1 MQVSLSMP
9 GAEAVIVPFA
19 GVLSEA
25 GQEALRALHLPR
37 LQALMAA
44 CPAPVGPAH
53 AGLPAGAGAAPDTA
67 PELTLSPPHE
77 RALAA
82 ALGLPAGDGQVPW
95 AGLLAQAAGWPAHDR
110 AWGRLT
116 LAHWQLG
123 TEQISMLDPAALR
136 LDATTSDALLEAVR
150 PLFVDDAAG
159 DGAAPG
165 GVGTVELRAF
175 APGCWL
181 LAQPALEGLACA
193 SLDRVVGR
201 NVDLWLGSDPRAR
214 WLRRLQNEVQMLLH
228 RHPVNEAREARGEL
242 PVNSFWLDGCGRLPA
257 PLQAAVVGVAA
268 TGGPQDVAPG
278 DDPPDVA
285 PGGDVQRTVTVDDR
299 LRGPALAEDWHAWSR
314 AFGRLDDTLFA
325 RCLAR
330 VEAGA
335 AVELTLCGERHA
347 LTLRPGRPGW
357 WQRLRALG
365 RRADPLALLQS
376 L

>member
-1 MQVSLSMP
+1 MQVSLSTP
-9 GAEAVIVPFA
+9 GPDAVIVPFA

-25 GQEALRALHLPR
+25 GQAALRELHLPR

-44 CPAPVGPAH
+44 CPAPAE
-53 AGLPAGAGAAPDTA
+53 AARSGLSQGAGAEPDTA

-82 ALGLPAGDGQVPW
+82 ALGLQAGDGQVPW
-95 AGLLAQAAGWPAHDR
+95 AALLALAAGWPARDR

-123 TEQISMLDPAALR
+123 TEQVSMLDPAALR
-136 LDATTSDALLEAVR
+136 LDAPTSDALLEAAR

-159 DGAAPG
+159 DGATPG
-165 GVGTVELRAF
+165 GAGPVELRAF

-228 RHPVNEAREARGEL
+228 RHPVNEAREACGEL

-257 PLQAAVVGVAA
+257 SLQAAVVSVAA
-268 TGGPQDVAPG
+268 TGDT
-278 DDPPDVA
+278 PDVA
-285 PGGDVQRTVTVDDR
+285 PRGEAQRTVTVDDS

-314 AFGRLDDTLFA
+314 AFGRLDDGLFA
-325 RCLAR
+325 HCLAR
-330 VEAGA
+330 AQAGA
-335 AVELTLCGERHA
+335 PLELTLCGEQHA
-347 LTLRPGRPGW
+347 VTLRPGRPGW
-357 WQRLRALG
+357 RQRLRALG

>member
-9 GAEAVIVPFA
+9 GPDAVIVPFA

-25 GQEALRALHLPR
+25 GQAALRELHLPR

-44 CPAPVGPAH
+44 CPAPAGPVR
-53 AGLPAGAGAAPDTA
+53 AGLSQGAGAAPDAA

-77 RALAA
+77 RALGA
-82 ALGLPAGDGQVPW
+82 ALGLQAGDGQVPW
-95 AGLLAQAAGWPAHDR
+95 AALLALAAGWPAHDC

-136 LDATTSDALLEAVR
+136 LDAPTSDALLEAVR

-165 GVGTVELRAF
+165 GAGPVELRAF

-181 LAQPALEGLACA
+181 LAQPSLEGLACA

-257 PLQAAVVGVAA
+257 PLQAAVVRVAA
-268 TGGPQDVAPG
+268 GGPSG
-278 DDPPDVA
+278 DTPDVA
-285 PGGDVQRTVTVDDR
+285 SGSEGRRTVTVDDS

-314 AFGRLDDTLFA
+314 AFGRLDDGLFA
-325 RCLAR
+325 HCLERAR
-330 VEAGA
+330 AGA
-335 AVELTLCGERHA
+335 AVELTLCGERRA
-347 LTLRPGRPGW
+347 LTLRPGRPAW
-357 WQRLRALG
+357 WQRLRAVA
-365 RRADPLALLQS
+365 RPADPLALLQA

>member
-1 MQVSLSMP
+1 MQVSLSTP
-9 GAEAVIVPFA
+9 GADAVIVPFA

-25 GQEALRALHLPR
+25 GQAALRALHLPR

-44 CPAPVGPAH
+44 CPVPAGPAR
-53 AGLPAGAGAAPDTA
+53 AGLSQGAGAEPDAA
-67 PELTLSPPHE
+67 PELTLSAPHE

-82 ALGLPAGDGQVPW
+82 ALGLQAGDGQVPW
-95 AGLLAQAAGWPAHDR
+95 AALLALAAGWPAHDR

-123 TEQISMLDPAALR
+123 TEQVSMLDPAALR

-165 GVGTVELRAF
+165 GAGPVELRAF

-214 WLRRLQNEVQMLLH
+214 TVRRLQNEVQMLLH

-257 PLQAAVVGVAA
+257 SLQAAAVSVAVTA
-268 TGGPQDVAPG
+268 DT
-278 DDPPDVA
+278 PDVA
-285 PGGDVQRTVTVDDR
+285 RGGEGRRTVTVDDS

-314 AFGRLDDTLFA
+314 AFGRLDDGLFA
-325 RCLAR
+325 HCLAR
-330 VEAGA
+330 AQAGA
-335 AVELTLCGERHA
+335 PLELTLCGERHA
-347 LTLRPGRPGW
+347 VTLRPGRPGW

>member
-1 MQVSLSMP
+1 MQVSLSTP
-9 GAEAVIVPFA
+9 GADSVIVPFA

-25 GQEALRALHLPR
+25 GQAALRALHLPR

-44 CPAPVGPAH
+44 CPASAGQAPM
-53 AGLPAGAGAAPDTA
+53 GLPPEVGAAPDTA

-82 ALGLPAGDGQVPW
+82 ALGLQADDGRVPW
-95 AGLLAQAAGWPAHDR
+95 AALLALAAGWPAHDR

-123 TEQISMLDPAALR
+123 TEQVSMVDPAALR
-136 LDATTSDALLEAVR
+136 LDAPTSDALLEAVR

-165 GVGTVELRAF
+165 GAEAVELRAF

-181 LAQPALEGLACA
+181 LAQPTLEGLACA

-214 WLRRLQNEVQMLLH
+214 TVRRLQNEVQMLLH
-228 RHPVNEAREARGEL
+228 RHPVNAAREARGEL

-257 PLQAAVVGVAA
+257 SLQAAVVRVAA
-268 TGGPQDVAPG
+268 VGPPGDTTDVAAAG
-278 DDPPDVA
+278 E
-285 PGGDVQRTVTVDDR
+285 GRRTVTVDDS

-314 AFGRLDDTLFA
+314 AFGRLDDGLFA
-325 RCLAR
+325 HCLAR
-330 VEAGA
+330 AQAGA
-335 AVELTLCGERHA
+335 PLELTLCGERQA
-347 LTLRPGRPGW
+347 VTLRPGRSGW
-357 WQRLRALG
+357 WQRLRTLA
-365 RRADPLALLQS
+365 RPADPLALLAS